1 MKKGPGFSRH
11 YLGEA
16 AAATVAANRLGF
28 RVWSVK

>member
-16 AAATVAANRLGF
+16 VAANQLGF

>member
-1 MKKGPGFSRH
+1 MKKAPGFNQH
-11 YLGEA
+11 NLGEA